1 MKKIIETD
9 LVSIAHKILQ
19 LKDKSDVK
27 ELLTETERLY
37 QKLVL
42 LKFYEDNKFRLEKDI
57 TSEKLI
63 EIYDDKENFEQSS
76 DTFPLAFGT
85 KQNIQFSSDYMS
97 TDIIHELVEDS
108 KNDDVVSVDEDLEQ
122 LQSVIEENLSTN
134 TNEQISA
141 INDEE
146 VLPTVE
152 VSENIERSAASPK
165 TSTIQEEG
173 LVDTKENQIQTLEID
188 PVFTMANEELF
199 VSQENTKTETKT
211 NNVIENQHFMNTTS
225 STVNEVPFHQVP
237 INKTIND
244 AFNNTIVVALNDRI
258 AFEKNLFGGSSE
270 DLNRVISQLNTLDSY
285 QEAVDFIEDLVKPD
299 FNQWKDKEEYEQR
312 FMQLVQQRFL

>member
-146 VLPTVE
+146 VLSRVE
-152 VSENIERSAASPK
+152 VSDNIEMSAASPK

-173 LVDTKENQIQTLEID
+173 LVDTKENQTQTLEID
-188 PVFTMANEELF
+188 PVFSMANEELF
-199 VSQENTKTETKT
+199 VSQENTKAETKT
-211 NNVIENQHFMNTTS
+211 NNVLENQHFMNTTS
-225 STVNEVPFHQVP
+225 STVKEVPFHQVP

-270 DLNRVISQLNTLDSY
+270 DLNRVISQLNTFDNY

>member
-173 LVDTKENQIQTLEID
+173 LVDTKENQTQTLEID
-188 PVFTMANEELF
+188 PVFSLANEELF
-199 VSQENTKTETKT
+199 VSQESKMADTKS
-211 NNVIENQHFMNTTS
+211 NHILENQHFMNTTS

>member
-76 DTFPLAFGT
+76 DPFPLAFGT

-122 LQSVIEENLSTN
+122 LQSVIEENLATN
-134 TNEQISA
+134 ANEQISA

-152 VSENIERSAASPK
+152 GSENIEMSAASPK

-211 NNVIENQHFMNTTS
+211 NNVLENQHFINTTF

>member
-134 TNEQISA
+134 TNEQISV

-173 LVDTKENQIQTLEID
+173 LVDTKENQTQTLEID
-188 PVFTMANEELF
+188 PVFSLANEELF

-211 NNVIENQHFMNTTS
+211 NNVLENQHFMNTTS

>member
-108 KNDDVVSVDEDLEQ
+108 KNDDVVSVDEDLER
-122 LQSVIEENLSTN
+122 LQSVIEENLATS

-211 NNVIENQHFMNTTS
+211 NNVLENQHFMNTTS

>member
-134 TNEQISA
+134 TNDQISA

-173 LVDTKENQIQTLEID
+173 LVDTKENQTQTLEID
-188 PVFTMANEELF
+188 PVFSMANEELF

-211 NNVIENQHFMNTTS
+211 NNVLENQHFMNTTS

-285 QEAVDFIEDLVKPD
+285 QEALDFIEDLVKPD

>member
-108 KNDDVVSVDEDLEQ
+108 KNDDVVSVDEDLER
-122 LQSVIEENLSTN
+122 LQSVIEENLATS

-152 VSENIERSAASPK
+152 VSENIEMSPASPK

-211 NNVIENQHFMNTTS
+211 NNVLENQHFMNTTS
-225 STVNEVPFHQVP
+225 STVNEVHFHQVP

>member
-173 LVDTKENQIQTLEID
+173 LVDTKENQTQTLEID
-188 PVFTMANEELF
+188 PVFSLANEELF

-211 NNVIENQHFMNTTS
+211 NNVLENQHFMNTTS

>member
-173 LVDTKENQIQTLEID
+173 LVDTKENQTQTLEID
-188 PVFTMANEELF
+188 PVFSMANEELF

-211 NNVIENQHFMNTTS
+211 NNVLENQHFMNTTS

-285 QEAVDFIEDLVKPD
+285 QEALDFIEDLVKPD

>member
-63 EIYDDKENFEQSS
+63 EIYDDKENFEQYS

-108 KNDDVVSVDEDLEQ
+108 KNDDVVSVDEDIEQ
-122 LQSVIEENLSTN
+122 LQSVIEAKLSTR
-134 TNEQISA
+134 TDVQVAA
-141 INDEE
+141 IKDAE
-146 VLPTVE
+146 VLPTVT
-152 VSENIERSAASPK
+152 VSENIDRAAASPEK
-165 TSTIQEEG
+165 STIQAEW
-173 LVDTKENQIQTLEID
+173 LFDTN
-188 PVFTMANEELF
+188 
-199 VSQENTKTETKT
+199 
-211 NNVIENQHFMNTTS
+211 
-225 STVNEVPFHQVP
+225 
-237 INKTIND
+237 
-244 AFNNTIVVALNDRI
+244 
-258 AFEKNLFGGSSE
+258 
-270 DLNRVISQLNTLDSY
+270 
-285 QEAVDFIEDLVKPD
+285 
-299 FNQWKDKEEYEQR
+299 
-312 FMQLVQQRFL
+312 

>member
-173 LVDTKENQIQTLEID
+173 LVDTKENQTQTLEID
-188 PVFTMANEELF
+188 PVFSMANEELF

-211 NNVIENQHFMNTTS
+211 NNVLENQHFMNTTS

>member
-173 LVDTKENQIQTLEID
+173 LVDTKENQTQTLEID
-188 PVFTMANEELF
+188 PVFSMANEELF

>member
-108 KNDDVVSVDEDLEQ
+108 KNDDVVSVDEDLER
-122 LQSVIEENLSTN
+122 LQSVIEENLATS

-152 VSENIERSAASPK
+152 VSENIEMSPASPK

-188 PVFTMANEELF
+188 PVFSMANEELF

-211 NNVIENQHFMNTTS
+211 NNVLENQHFMNTTS

>member
-108 KNDDVVSVDEDLEQ
+108 KNDDVVSVDEDLER
-122 LQSVIEENLSTN
+122 LQSVIEENLATS

-152 VSENIERSAASPK
+152 VSENIEMSPASPK

-188 PVFTMANEELF
+188 PVFIMANEELF

-211 NNVIENQHFMNTTS
+211 NNVLENQHFMNTTS